1 MWFYFLK
8 GEKKRPC
15 QRGLARSY
23 NKLDRSDQSW
33 PEPDPATSSTQQ
45 LPKSNKLQ
53 IKINLRSKNHTK
65 KTKQKNNINA
75 KTVPSTS
82 SNCCRFCL
90 SRSLRLLTVSMAAA
104 CLSFS
109 SETDDDMFYQSIEL
123 TRKKKKKRVDKI

>member
-1 MWFYFLK
+1 MWFSFLK

-53 IKINLRSKNHTK
+53 IKINLRSKNHKK
-65 KTKQKNNINA
+65 KTKKKKQQHEHENG
-75 KTVPSTS
+75 TVYVEQL
-82 SNCCRFCL
+82 L
-90 SRSLRLLTVSMAAA
+90 SLL
-104 CLSFS
+104 LEPF
-109 SETDDDMFYQSIEL
+109 SETVNRLNGRRVSLFQLRDRRRHVLSINRTYKE
-123 TRKKKKKRVDKI
+123 KKKKSR